1 MSRAETDRKWAAI
14 RAAREAQELAAV
26 PAREAQRQAFIAA
39 LVGRVLPTCP
49 VAVKEAFARWLQ
61 ELSPTRLAPDAPAA
75 FASETGRVC
84 RWGHPQKRA
93 CAVALGA
100 TENDLRYLG
109 HAVDPEDVDY
119 SGGLEGLHGD

>member
-1 MSRAETDRKWAAI
+1 MSRADNDRKWAAI
-14 RAAREAQELAAV
+14 RAAREAQELAAM
-26 PAREAQRQAFIAA
+26 PAREAQRQVFIAA
-39 LVGRVLPTCP
+39 LMARVHPTCP
-49 VAVKEAFARWLQ
+49 APVAAAFGRWLQ

-84 RWGHPQKRA
+84 KWGHSQKRA

-109 HAVDPEDVDY
+109 QSVDPEEIDY